1 MTTVT
6 EEPRRRVVKRP
17 SALVAIAVSLLLLIG
32 AALLSMFTG
41 AVKLPPV
48 DVTRELIGIG
58 ELAAR
63 DHAILWDIRLPRVAM
78 GIIVGATLAIA
89 ASCVIALAP
98 MTTPSA
104 IAAPAAHGHSRIA
117 AAAAPSNYVD
127 IPAEL
132 LPPGYDPEATPPVDP
147 VGAGIIIADYL
158 GDAATRDKLITG
170 LPEHRRAAMQTIIDA
185 IHRPIGEPDYA
196 DATMHITVLGGGV
209 GDDGTLPDV
218 VLDRLETGLAEA
230 TANPGAPIL
239 VTSGSHLRRA
249 VVDFTTAFGPGTAIT
264 GTPAPE
270 PAGAPDADAQRRDT
284 YCDALLWHLLPESV
298 IVDGVPPIAGPGVSR
313 FW

>member
-1 MTTVT
+1 MN
-6 EEPRRRVVKRP
+6 R
-17 SALVAIAVSLLLLIG
+17 
-32 AALLSMFTG
+32 
-41 AVKLPPV
+41 
-48 DVTRELIGIG
+48 
-58 ELAAR
+58 
-63 DHAILWDIRLPRVAM
+63 RLPRIHRPRA
-78 GIIVGATLAIA
+78 GATLAIA

-158 GDAATRDKLITG
+158 GDAATRDKLIAG

-196 DATMHITVLGGGV
+196 DPTTHITVLGGDTGNGV
-209 GDDGTLPDV
+209 TEASSMRAWLVDAGISPDRIVAEDRSWTTLSNAAESRRLLPDV
-218 VLDRLETGLAEA
+218 TSLV
-230 TANPGAPIL
+230 L

-249 VVDFTTAFGPGTAIT
+249 VVDFTAAFGPGTAIT

-270 PAGAPDADAQRRDT
+270 PAEAPDADAQRRDT
-284 YCDALLWHLLPESV
+284 YRDALLWHLLPESV